1 MHVPVLWPKIAET
14 GTESRSRHSPF
25 SRRHLALGKRRLFLS
40 SMESPQGRPDAT
52 AGDYGP
58 RAKAFQAKMD
68 AIYAGNV
75 QPVPLQGMD
84 PIPQFRRRLLLEY
97 RTFGKIVL

>member
-1 MHVPVLWPKIAET
+1 MRGPVRSTKIAET
-14 GTESRSRHSPF
+14 ATESRASHSPF
-25 SRRHLALGKRRLFLS
+25 PRRHVDLGKRRLFLS
-40 SMESPQGRPDAT
+40 SMYSPQGRPDAT

-58 RAKAFQAKMD
+58 RAKALQAKMD

-84 PIPQFRRRLLLEY
+84 PIPQFRRCLLLEY